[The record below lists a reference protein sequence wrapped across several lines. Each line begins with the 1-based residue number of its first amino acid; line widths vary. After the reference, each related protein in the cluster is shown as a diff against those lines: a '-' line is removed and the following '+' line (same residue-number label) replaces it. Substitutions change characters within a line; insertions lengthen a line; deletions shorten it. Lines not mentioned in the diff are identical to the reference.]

1 MLISIVKL
9 FPLFA
14 FSSDYSSIDD
24 SRTIGNYII
33 SKHQSDGV
41 NDGNRYLSVFVYNN
55 KEFPLFFTIQG
66 RYSKYVPATS
76 ETFINFS
83 NNNFIIS
90 KDGNVLSYGDF
101 NIPLK

>member
-1 MLISIVKL
+1 MLICIVKL

-14 FSSDYSSIDD
+14 FSSDYWSID
-24 SRTIGNYII
+24 SSMTNGNYII

-41 NDGNRYLSVFVYNN
+41 NDGKRYLSVFVYN
-55 KEFPLFFTIQG
+55 KEFPLIFTKQG
-66 RYSKYVPATS
+66 RYSKFVPSSS

-83 NNNFIIS
+83 NNNYSIS
-90 KDGNVLSYGDF
+90 KDGNFLSYGDF